1 MLEITN
7 IRQGAVLT
15 HFHGKE
21 TADSLT
27 VQVEGFCDH
36 GGEVLVNGNPAV
48 CSGRRFVAPVSL
60 TSKFNE
66 ITASAASALGEYS
79 QKIKVVWDKQSFK
92 RFNFYIDDN
101 IFVFTDL
108 ATQRP
113 KRAFDHFYLK
123 RLKEINQ
130 RWGLKV
136 TLNCFFHN
144 AHQEFT
150 LEQMPDCYK
159 QEFIEQSDWLKF
171 SFHSRSEFPDRP
183 YEEIAIEDFRADY
196 DLVREHLIRIC
207 GEESFIAPIN
217 VHWGALQPSCAE
229 EFILRGSP
237 CSCCTM
243 RPFISGGP
251 SAAARQGKTKD
262 ISQVQQSS
270 ALRQNAAFGAEY
282 FNRPEEDSYL
292 ARERKY
298 YNFELGVFIARGAIC
313 CNLVPLEETTKRM
326 QNYFELAK
334 ETGNEV
340 FSAASHEQYSFPYY
354 KNYLPDHL
362 DRIELTTKFLVE
374 FGCKPIF
381 FSQGLLGNMAWE
393 K

>member
-27 VQVEGFCDH
+27 VPVEGICDH
-36 GGEVLVNGNPAV
+36 GGEVLVNGIPAV
-48 CSGRRFVAPVSL
+48 CSGRRFTASVPL
-60 TSKFNE
+60 TKKFDA
-66 ITASAASALGEYS
+66 ITATASSALGEYS

-101 IFVFTDL
+101 IFFFTDL

-113 KRAFDHFYLK
+113 KHAFDHFYLK
-123 RLKEINQ
+123 RLKEIHQ
-130 RWGLKV
+130 RWGFKL
-136 TLNCFFHN
+136 TLNCFYHN

-150 LEQMPDCYK
+150 LDQMPDCYK
-159 QEFIEQSDWLKF
+159 QEFIDQSDWLKF

-183 YEEIAIEDFRADY
+183 YEEVAFEDFCADY
-196 DLVREHLIRIC
+196 DLVRDHLIRIC
-207 GEESFIAPIN
+207 GEEYLIAPIN

-229 EFILRGSP
+229 EFIRRGSP
-237 CSCCTM
+237 CSTCTM
-243 RPFISGGP
+243 RPFVSGGP
-251 SAAARQGKTKD
+251 SSAARLGKKSD
-262 ISQVQQSS
+262 IAAVQQSS
-270 ALRQNAAFGAEY
+270 ALTQGAAFGAEY
-282 FNRPEEDSYL
+282 FHRPEEDSYL
-292 ARERKY
+292 LRERKY

-313 CNLVPLEETTKRM
+313 CNLVPLEETPARLK
-326 QNYFELAK
+326 NYFALAD

-340 FSAASHEQYSFPYY
+340 FGAASHEQYSFPYY
-354 KNYLPDHL
+354 NNYLPDHL
-362 DRIELTTKFLVE
+362 DRIELTVKMLVE
-374 FGCKPIF
+374 YGCKPVF
-381 FSQGLLGNMAWE
+381 FSQGLMGNLAWD